1 MVKKNFFLAFIL
13 LVTYTD
19 SAFCQIQ
26 IPTLTQKKMQIGLNA
41 GTMFSFLGNQ
51 QTAFSTY
58 ANPFLNYNFSPK
70 WHLQTGLLLLN
81 QQFRLDMP
89 LENQRQ
95 NFSTNN
101 AFLMLGLAYDVNE
114 RLQVGG
120 MVYANIHQLHQQSLQ
135 NFNAKNWGMLIK
147 ASYKVTENFFIHG
160 AVNISNGRNP
170 NLSPWNNPAFQH
182 QWNTPRIWGW

>member
-170 NLSPWNNPAFQH
+170 YLSPWNNPAFQH